1 VRFGGAATAAI
12 ALALAL
18 GASACG
24 SGGDAQPARAGEA
37 SAGAAGQAPQS
48 AAAPSPAA
56 GAAATCRRQLHGLL
70 AAMDALRSRLA
81 VGLSY
86 EDYLAA
92 VRGARAAHGRIAVD
106 RLQFGCVLVVGAP
119 AERALNRYIGAVNTW
134 GDCLAEASCDPESV
148 EPELQRA
155 WRRAAA
161 SLAEAR
167 RGLRRISSG

>member
-1 VRFGGAATAAI
+1 MRFGGAATAAI

-18 GASACG
+18 GASGCG
-24 SGGDAQPARAGEA
+24 SGDGAQRATAGEA
-37 SAGAAGQAPQS
+37 GAGSAARAPRPAAASS
-48 AAAPSPAA
+48 AAAGS
-56 GAAATCRRQLHGLL
+56 AATCRRQLHGLL
-70 AAMDALRSRLA
+70 AALDALRGRLA

-86 EDYLAA
+86 QDYLTA
-92 VRGARAAHGRIAVD
+92 VRGARATHGRIAAD
-106 RLQFGCVLVVGAP
+106 RLQFGCVSVVGAP

-161 SLAEAR
+161 SLAEAQ